1 MTTKHIIL
9 RLKDEDKRAIADNVI
24 ELIKK
29 ANEIAYN
36 SVYEKCDINLIRT
49 MRDEIVMVIVKLMIE
64 TLIETNSQEALSI
77 GGYELEP

>member
-1 MTTKHIIL
+1 MTKHIIL
-9 RLKDEDKRAIADNVI
+9 RLKDEDKRAIAVNVM

-36 SVYEKCDINLIRT
+36 SVDEKCDINLIRT

-64 TLIETNSQEALSI
+64 TLIETNSQEALAI